1 MDWINFLEEKTE
13 TMIINL
19 GISADWAI
27 YFRLLSFII
36 VLTFLSVVAYYITK
50 KIIIRFLY
58 KVFKKTSFAWDD
70 LFVDT
75 RAFDNLAHIAP
86 AIIVLI
92 MALSGQRW

>member
-58 KVFKKTSFAWDD
+58 KVFKKTSFAWMTC
-70 LFVDT
+70 FVDKE
-75 RAFDNLAHIAP
+75 RL
-86 AIIVLI
+86 IIWLTLLP
-92 MALSGQRW
+92 LSLYQ